1 MSNSYLCTTMEI
13 ATKYNPKEV
22 EDRWYKHWMD
32 EGFFRSVPDEREPYT
47 IVIPPPNVTGV
58 LHMGHMLNNTIQDIL
73 IRRARMMGY
82 NACWVP
88 GTDHASIA
96 TEAKVVNLLR
106 EKGIKKSD
114 IGRDQFMVH
123 AYEWK
128 DKYGGIILDQLKK
141 LGASCDWDRTRFTM
155 EPSLYAAVVR
165 VFVDLHRKGHI
176 YRDLKMVN
184 WDPKAQTTLSN
195 EEVIY
200 KENKQAKL
208 YHIKYFIEGTQDFI
222 TIATTRPE
230 TLLGDT
236 AVCVHPDD
244 ERYKVLHNRKV
255 IVPLVNRHVPI
266 IVDEYVDLEFGTG
279 ALKVTPAHDIND
291 YELGKKH
298 GLETIEIM
306 NPDGTISAAGELY
319 VGEDRFTARKKIVA
333 DLEAAGLLVKTE
345 EIVNKVGYSERNPD
359 TVIEPRLSLQ
369 WFVDMQELVKPALE
383 NVMNDN
389 IHFHPESFK
398 NLYKHWME
406 NIRNWPISRQLWW
419 GQRIP
424 AYYLSDGRYVVAE
437 NLEEAVELAKKEFG
451 LTQLTAADLS
461 QDEDVLDTWFS
472 SWLWPISVFDG
483 FENQD
488 EVDYYYP
495 TNVLVTGWDII
506 FFWVARMIIAGYEYK
521 HEMPFKDVYFTG
533 MVRDK
538 QGRKMSKSLGNSPD
552 PLDLIDQYGADGM
565 RVGILISAPS
575 GNDVLFDDKL
585 CEQGR
590 NFSNKLWNAFRLIQG
605 WEVVEGKNADNE
617 ASIVWMRQ
625 RLNQAI
631 VDINKSFDQY
641 RLSEALMTVYN
652 LVWDEFCSWYLE
664 MIKPEYQH
672 PIDSYT
678 LEQTILILE
687 DLLKLMHPF
696 TPFISEHIWHHIRE
710 REAKDSLIVAQ
721 WPKAQEVDEKLLSG
735 FELVK
740 EMISGV
746 RDIRNQQQ
754 VKPKDTVDLYAQVA
768 SKELYELYRT
778 QITKLAKLGTF
789 EFTDKEVDN
798 TQGFMAGSDRFYVST
813 GVEVNVEEE
822 RAKMLQELDYTKG
835 FIRSVEGKLSNERF
849 VNSAPAAVVDA
860 ERKKLADGQAKVR
873 ALEEALSKLG

>member
-1 MSNSYLCTTMEI
+1 MEI

-22 EDRWYKHWMD
+22 EDRWYQHWM
-32 EGFFRSVPDEREPYT
+32 EHGFFRSVPDEREPYT

-106 EKGIKKSD
+106 EQGIKKSD
-114 IGRDQFMVH
+114 IGRDAFMEH

-128 DKYGGIILDQLKK
+128 DKYGGIILEQLKK
-141 LGASCDWDRTRFTM
+141 LGASCDWERTRFTM
-155 EPSLYAAVVR
+155 EPKLYAAVVK
-165 VFVDLHRKGHI
+165 VFVDLYGKGYI

-184 WDPKAQTTLSN
+184 WDPRAQTTLSN

-208 YHIKYFIEGTQDFI
+208 YYIKYFIEGTQDFI

-244 ERYKVLHNRKV
+244 ERYTLLHNRKV
-255 IVPLVNRHVPI
+255 IVPLVKRHVPI
-266 IVDEYVDLEFGTG
+266 IVDDYVDLEFGTG

-298 GLETIEIM
+298 GLETIDIM
-306 NPDGTISAAGELY
+306 NPDGTISEAGELY
-319 VGEDRFTARKKIVA
+319 IGQDRFAARKQIVA
-333 DLEAAGLLVKTE
+333 DLEAAGLLIKTE
-345 EIVNKVGYSERNPD
+345 EIINKVGYSERNPD
-359 TVIEPRLSLQ
+359 TVVEPRLSLQ

-389 IHFHPESFK
+389 IHFHPDSFK

-424 AYYLSDGRYVVAE
+424 AFYLNDGRFVVAE
-437 NLEEAVELAKKEFG
+437 TIEEAIELAKTQFG
-451 LTQLTAADLS
+451 LTKLTAEDLK

-483 FENQD
+483 FEGPE

-506 FFWVARMIIAGYEYK
+506 FFWVARMVIAGYEYK
-521 HEMPFKDVYFTG
+521 GEKPFNDVYFTG

-538 QGRKMSKSLGNSPD
+538 QGRKMSKQLGNSPD
-552 PLDLIDQYGADGM
+552 PLTLIDQYGADGV

-617 ASIVWMRQ
+617 ASILWMRQ
-625 RLNQAI
+625 RLNMAI
-631 VDINKSFDQY
+631 VQIDQSFEQY
-641 RLSEALMTVYN
+641 RLSEALLTVYN

-672 PIDSYT
+672 PIDAYT
-678 LEQTILILE
+678 LEQTTLILE
-687 DLLKLMHPF
+687 DLLRLLHPF
-696 TPFISEHIWHHIRE
+696 TPFISEHIWQNLRNRTVKE
-710 REAKDSLIVAQ
+710 SLIVAQ
-721 WPKAQEVDEKLLSG
+721 WPIAGPVDEKLLNG

-754 VKPKDTVDLYAQVA
+754 VKPKDTVDLFGQVA
-768 SKELYELYRT
+768 NTELYELYRP
-778 QITKLAKLGTF
+778 QITKLAKLGVF
-789 EFTDKEVDN
+789 EYTQKDIDN
-798 TQGFMAGSDRFYVST
+798 AQAFMAGSDRFFVST
-813 GVEVNVEEE
+813 GIEVNAEEE
-822 RAKMLQELDYTKG
+822 REKMLQELEYTKG

-849 VNSAPAAVVDA
+849 VGSAPTVVVDA
-860 ERKKLADGQAKVR
+860 ERKKLADGQAKVK
-873 ALEEALSKLG
+873 ALEESLAKLG

>member
-1 MSNSYLCTTMEI
+1 MEI
-13 ATKYNPKEV
+13 AAKYNPKEV
-22 EDRWYKHWMD
+22 EDRWYQHWM
-32 EGFFRSVPDEREPYT
+32 EQGFFRSVPDGREPYT

-73 IRRARMMGY
+73 IRRARMRGY

-106 EKGIKKSD
+106 EQGIKKSD

-141 LGASCDWDRTRFTM
+141 LGASCDWERTRFTM
-155 EPSLYAAVVR
+155 EPKLYAAVVK
-165 VFVDLHRKGHI
+165 VFVDLYNKGYI

-184 WDPKAQTTLSN
+184 WDPRAQTTLSN

-208 YHIKYFIEGTQDFI
+208 YHIKYMIEGTQDYI
-222 TIATTRPE
+222 TVATTRPE

-236 AVCVHPDD
+236 AVCVHPLD
-244 ERYKVLHNRKV
+244 ERYTVLHNRKV
-255 IVPLVNRHVPI
+255 IVPLVNRHVPVI
-266 IVDEYVDLEFGTG
+266 QDEYVDREFGTG

-298 GLETIEIM
+298 GLDTIDIM
-306 NPDGTISAAGELY
+306 NPDGTISPAGVLY
-319 VGEDRFTARKKIVA
+319 IGQDRFAARKQIVA
-333 DLEAAGLLVKTE
+333 DLEAAGLLLKTE
-345 EIVNKVGYSERNPD
+345 EIMNKVGYSERNPD
-359 TVIEPRLSLQ
+359 TVVEPRLSLQ

-389 IHFHPESFK
+389 IHFHPDSFK

-424 AYYLSDGRYVVAE
+424 AFYLSDGRFVVAE
-437 NLEEAVELAKKEFG
+437 TIEEAVELAKKQFG
-451 LTQLTAADLS
+451 LTKVTAADLH

-483 FENQD
+483 FESD
-488 EVDYYYP
+488 EEVAYYYP

-506 FFWVARMIIAGYEYK
+506 FFWVARMVIAGYEFRDEK
-521 HEMPFKDVYFTG
+521 PFNDVYFTG

-575 GNDVLFDDKL
+575 GGDVLFDDKL

-605 WEVVEGKNADNE
+605 WEVTPGKNEENE
-617 ASIVWMRQ
+617 ASIQWMRE
-625 RLNQAI
+625 R
-631 VDINKSFDQY
+631 INKAIISIDQSFEQF
-641 RLSEALMTVYN
+641 RLSEALLTVYN
-652 LVWDEFCSWYLE
+652 LVWDEYCSWYLE

-672 PIDSYT
+672 PIDAYT
-678 LEQTILILE
+678 LEQTTLILE
-687 DLLKLMHPF
+687 DLLKLIHPF
-696 TPFISEHIWHHIRE
+696 TPFISEHIWQHIRP
-710 REAKDSLIVAQ
+710 REAKDSLIVAA
-721 WPKAQEVDEKLLSG
+721 WPKAGEVDEKLLADFETVKQLVSG
-735 FELVK
+735 
-740 EMISGV
+740 I

-754 VKPKDTVDLYAQVA
+754 VKPKDTVDLFALVA
-768 SKELYELYRT
+768 DQELFELYRP
-778 QITKLAKLGTF
+778 QITKLGKLGTF
-789 EFTDKEVDN
+789 VFVQSEVDN
-798 TQGFMAGSDRFYVST
+798 TQGFMAGTDRFFVST
-813 GVEVNVEEE
+813 GVVVNVEEE
-822 RAKMLQELDYTKG
+822 RAKLQQELVYLQG
-835 FIRSVEGKLSNERF
+835 FIRSVEGKLTNEKF
-849 VNSAPAAVVDA
+849 VGSAPAAVVDA
-860 ERKKLADGQAKVR
+860 ERKKLADGQAKYK
-873 ALEEALSKLG
+873 ATEESLAKLG

>member
-1 MSNSYLCTTMEI
+1 MEI
-13 ATKYNPKEV
+13 AKTYNPKEV
-22 EDRWYKHWMD
+22 EDRWYQHWM
-32 EGFFRSVPDEREPYT
+32 EQGFFRSVPDEREPFT

-73 IRRARMMGY
+73 IRRARMMGF

-106 EKGIKKSD
+106 EQSIKKSD
-114 IGRDQFMVH
+114 IGRDAFMMH

-128 DKYGGIILDQLKK
+128 DKYGGIILEQLKK
-141 LGASCDWDRTRFTM
+141 LGASCDWERTRFTM
-155 EPSLYAAVVR
+155 EPKLYAAVVK
-165 VFVDLHRKGHI
+165 VFVDLYNKGYI

-184 WDPKAQTTLSN
+184 WDPRAQTTLSN

-208 YHIKYFIEGTQDFI
+208 YYIKYVIEGTEDFI

-236 AVCVHPDD
+236 AVCVHPED
-244 ERYKVLHNRKV
+244 ERYTVLHNRKV
-255 IVPLVNRHVPI
+255 IVPLVNRHVPV
-266 IVDEYVDLEFGTG
+266 IVDEYVDREFGTG

-298 GLETIEIM
+298 GIETIDIM
-306 NPDGTISAAGELY
+306 NPDGTISEAGELY
-319 VGEDRFTARKKIVA
+319 IGQDRFAVRKQIVA
-333 DLEAAGLLVKTE
+333 DLEAAGLLIKTE

-359 TVIEPRLSLQ
+359 TVVEPRLSLQ

-389 IHFHPESFK
+389 IHFHPDSFK

-424 AYYLSDGRYVVAE
+424 AYYLSDGRFVVAE
-437 NLEEAVELAKKEFG
+437 TVEEAIELAKEQFG
-451 LTQLTAADLS
+451 LTKVTAEDLR

-483 FENQD
+483 FEGPE

-506 FFWVARMIIAGYEYK
+506 FFWVARMVIAGYEYK
-521 HEMPFKDVYFTG
+521 GEKPFNDVYFTG

-552 PLDLIDQYGADGM
+552 PLSLIDQYGADGM

-590 NFSNKLWNAFRLIQG
+590 NFVNKLWNAFRLIQG
-605 WEVVEGKNADNE
+605 WEVTPGKNEENE
-617 ASIVWMRQ
+617 ASILWMRQ
-625 RLNQAI
+625 RLNMAI
-631 VDINKSFDQY
+631 VQIDQSFEQY
-641 RLSEALMTVYN
+641 RLSEALLTVYN

-672 PIDSYT
+672 PIDAYT
-678 LEQTILILE
+678 LEQTTLILE
-687 DLLKLMHPF
+687 DLLRLLHPF
-696 TPFISEHIWHHIRE
+696 TPFISEHIWQQIRE

-721 WPKAQEVDEKLLSG
+721 WPKAGEVDETLLSN

-754 VKPKDTVDLYAQVA
+754 VKPKDTVDLFGQVA
-768 SKELYELYRT
+768 NTELYELYRP
-778 QITKLAKLGTF
+778 QITKLAKLGMF
-789 EFTDKEVDN
+789 EYTEKDIDN
-798 TQGFMAGSDRFYVST
+798 AQAFMAGSDRFFVST
-813 GVEVNVEEE
+813 GVEVNPEEE
-822 RAKMLQELDYTKG
+822 RAKMLQELEYTKG

-849 VNSAPAAVVDA
+849 VSSAPTVVVDA
-860 ERKKLADGQAKVR
+860 ERKKLADGQAKVK
-873 ALEEALSKLG
+873 ALEESLAKLG

>member
-1 MSNSYLCTTMEI
+1 MEI
-13 ATKYNPKEV
+13 AAKYNPKEV
-22 EDRWYKHWMD
+22 EDRWYQHWM
-32 EGFFRSVPDEREPYT
+32 EQGFFRSLPDDREPFT

-73 IRRARMMGY
+73 IRRARMRGY

-114 IGRDQFMVH
+114 IGREQFMVH

-128 DKYGGIILDQLKK
+128 DKYGGIILEQLKK

-155 EPSLYAAVVR
+155 EPKLYAAVIK
-165 VFVDLHRKGHI
+165 VFVDLYNKGYI

-184 WDPKAQTTLSN
+184 WDPRAQTTLSN

-208 YHIKYFIEGTQDFI
+208 YHIKYFIAGTDEYI

-255 IVPLVNRHVPI
+255 LVPLVNRAIPVI
-266 IVDEYVDLEFGTG
+266 QDDYVDREFGTG

-298 GLETIEIM
+298 GLETIDIM
-306 NPDGTISAAGELY
+306 NPDGTLSPAAELY
-319 VGEDRFTARKKIVA
+319 IGQDRFAARKQIVA

-359 TVIEPRLSLQ
+359 TVVEPRLSLQ

-389 IHFHPESFK
+389 IHFHPDSFK

-424 AYYLSDGRYVVAE
+424 AYYLNDGRFVVAE
-437 NLEEAVELAKKEFG
+437 TAEEAVELAKKQFG
-451 LTQLTAADLS
+451 LTQLTVNDLH

-472 SWLWPISVFDG
+472 SWLWPIAVFDG
-483 FENQD
+483 FESK
-488 EVDYYYP
+488 EELDYYYP

-506 FFWVARMIIAGYEYK
+506 FFWVARMVIAGYEYTGEK
-521 HEMPFKDVYFTG
+521 PFGDVYFTG

-552 PLDLIDQYGADGM
+552 PLELIDTYGADGM

-590 NFSNKLWNAFRLIQG
+590 NFANKLWNAFRLVQG
-605 WEVVEGKNADNE
+605 WEVKEGKNADNE
-617 ASIVWMRQ
+617 AAIVWMRH
-625 RLNQAI
+625 RLNKAI
-631 VDINKSFDQY
+631 ESIDQSFDQY
-641 RLSEALMTVYN
+641 RLSEALLTVYN

-672 PIDSYT
+672 PIDAYT
-678 LEQTILILE
+678 QEQTILILE

-696 TPFISEHIWHHIRE
+696 TPFISEHIWQHIGQ
-710 REAKDSLIVAQ
+710 REAKDSLIVAE
-721 WPKAQEVDEKLLSG
+721 WPKAGSIDENLLAD
-735 FELVK
+735 FEKVK
-740 EMISGV
+740 ELISGV

-754 VKPKDTVDLYAQVA
+754 VKPKDTVDLFALVA
-768 SKELYELYRT
+768 DKKLYEQYRP
-778 QITKLAKLGTF
+778 QIIKLAKLGTF
-789 EFTDKEVDN
+789 TFTDSEVAN
-798 TQGFMAGSDRFYVST
+798 TQGFMAGTDRFFVST
-813 GVEVNVEEE
+813 GVVVDPEEE
-822 RAKMLQELDYTKG
+822 REKLLAELDYIKG
-835 FIRSVEGKLSNERF
+835 FIRSVEGKLKNEKF
-849 VNSAPAAVVDA
+849 VGGAPAAVVDA
-860 ERKKLADGQAKVR
+860 ERKKLADGEAKQK
-873 ALEEALSKLG
+873 ALEESLAKLV